1 MATISELN
9 IRRDKLFEKLESL
22 QKRVTHGDKS
32 VEYDLT
38 QARGAFDLLDREIA
52 RTGGGR
58 KVVRH
63 VRVSS
68 VKDL

>member
-1 MATISELN
+1 MSNLTDLQF
-9 IRRDKLFEKLESL
+9 RRNRILERLESL

-38 QARGAFDLLDREIA
+38 QARTALDILDREIS
-52 RTGGGR
+52 RSGGGR

-63 VRVSS
+63 VRVRS